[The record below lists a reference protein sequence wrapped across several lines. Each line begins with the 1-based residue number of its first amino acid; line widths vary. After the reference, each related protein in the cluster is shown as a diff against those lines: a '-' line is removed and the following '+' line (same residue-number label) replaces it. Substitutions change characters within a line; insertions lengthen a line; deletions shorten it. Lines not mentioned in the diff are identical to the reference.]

1 MPSAASPA
9 TVKSGKSAAFP
20 PDHVRVQSTVPA
32 VSSAPSARGAAAC
45 SRRVPSAI
53 ASAVAASVTGVAG
66 VPASQ
71 SGGVA
76 APSPLPS
83 HFARR

>member
-1 MPSAASPA
+1 MKRIVPSAASPA

-53 ASAVAASVTGVAG
+53 ASAVAAYKCTHKGARTY
-66 VPASQ
+66 
-71 SGGVA
+71 
-76 APSPLPS
+76 PLS
-83 HFARR
+83 MEIAESLIG